1 MIIQVKVQG
10 HTVELENVI
19 YTPAEEGSY
28 SFNSESDWDYL
39 GYPEILE
46 YDVRRISLEGK
57 ELDTSEK
64 ECFLAVFGDEVYSA
78 ALEQIKSEN
87 FAEMEE

>member
-1 MIIQVKVQG
+1 MIIQVQE

-19 YTPAEEGSY
+19 YTPAQEGSY
-28 SFNSESDWDYL
+28 SFNADSDWDYF

-46 YDVRRISLEGK
+46 YDVRRISLDEK

-64 ECFLAVFGDEVYSA
+64 ECFLAVFGGEVYSA

-87 FAEMEE
+87 FTEMEE

>member
-1 MIIQVKVQG
+1 MIIQVQE

-39 GYPEILE
+39 GYPETLE
-46 YDVRRISLEGK
+46 YDVRRISLDGK

-64 ECFLAVFGDEVYSA
+64 DCFLAVFGDEVYSV
-78 ALEQIKSEN
+78 ALEQIK
-87 FAEMEE
+87 MERVYEP

>member
-1 MIIQVKVQG
+1 MIIQVQE
-10 HTVELENVI
+10 HTVELENVV
-19 YTPAEEGSY
+19 YTPAKEGSY

-46 YDVRRISLEGK
+46 YDVRRISIDGK

-64 ECFLAVFGDEVYSA
+64 ECFLAVFGDEVYSV
-78 ALEQIKSEN
+78 ALEQIK
-87 FAEMEE
+87 MERVYEP

>member
-1 MIIQVKVQG
+1 VIIQVQG
-10 HTVELENVI
+10 HAVELENVT

-28 SFNSESDWDYL
+28 SFNSDSDWGYL

-46 YDVRRISLEGK
+46 YDVMRISIDGK

-64 ECFLAVFGDEVYSA
+64 ECFLAVFGDEVYSE
-78 ALEQIKSEN
+78 ALEQIKQEQ
-87 FAEMEE
+87 FYEP

>member
-1 MIIQVKVQG
+1 MIIQVQE

-28 SFNSESDWDYL
+28 SFNADSDWDYL
-39 GYPEILE
+39 GYPETLE
-46 YDVRRISLEGK
+46 YDVRRISLDGK

-64 ECFLAVFGDEVYSA
+64 ECFLAVFGDEVYSE
-78 ALEQIKSEN
+78 ALEQIK
-87 FAEMEE
+87 MERVYEP

>member
-1 MIIQVKVQG
+1 MIIQVQE

-28 SFNSESDWDYL
+28 SFNSDSDWDYF
-39 GYPEILE
+39 GYPETLE
-46 YDVRRISLEGK
+46 YDVGRISLDEK

-64 ECFLAVFGDEVYSA
+64 ECFLAVFGDEVYSV

>member
-1 MIIQVKVQG
+1 MIIQVQE

-19 YTPAEEGSY
+19 YTPAQEGSY
-28 SFNSESDWDYL
+28 SFNSDSDWDYL

-46 YDVRRISLEGK
+46 YDVRRISLDGK

-64 ECFLAVFGDEVYSA
+64 ECFLAVFGDEVYSV
-78 ALEQIKSEN
+78 ALEQIK
-87 FAEMEE
+87 MERVYEP

>member
-1 MIIQVKVQG
+1 MIIQVQE

-19 YTPAEEGSY
+19 YTPAQEGSY
-28 SFNSESDWDYL
+28 SFNSDSDWSYL

-46 YDVRRISLEGK
+46 YDVRRISLDER

-64 ECFLAVFGDEVYSA
+64 ECFLAVFGDEVYSE

-87 FAEMEE
+87 FAEREE

>member
-1 MIIQVKVQG
+1 MIIQVQE

-28 SFNSESDWDYL
+28 SFNSDSDWGYL
-39 GYPEILE
+39 GYPETLE
-46 YDVRRISLEGK
+46 YDVRRISIDGK

-64 ECFLAVFGDEVYSA
+64 ECFLAVFGDDVYSE
-78 ALEQIKSEN
+78 ALELIK
-87 FAEMEE
+87 MERVYEP

>member
-1 MIIQVKVQG
+1 MIIQVQG
-10 HTVELENVI
+10 HTVELENVT

-28 SFNSESDWDYL
+28 SFNEDSDWGYF

-46 YDVRRISLEGK
+46 YDVGRISLDGR

-64 ECFLAVFGDEVYSA
+64 ECFLAVFGDEVYSV
-78 ALEQIKSEN
+78 ALEQIKSDSV
-87 FAEMEE
+87 AEMEE